1 MNTILLII
9 PKSEAITRIAVAI
22 LVYIPG
28 GPKNGEV
35 KDVPLERVAHQ
46 AKLNLGIV
54 RVLADSKLLAQ
65 RIGAKRTSVLK
76 GKTQKDQGAIR
87 VVGWDNEE

>member
-1 MNTILLII
+1 MNTVLPII

-28 GPKNGEV
+28 GPKNGQTT
-35 KDVPLERVAHQ
+35 DVCLESVARQ
-46 AKLNLGIV
+46 AKLNLGVV
-54 RVLADSKLLAQ
+54 RVLAASTLLAK

-76 GKTQKDQGAIR
+76 GKTSHDAGAIR